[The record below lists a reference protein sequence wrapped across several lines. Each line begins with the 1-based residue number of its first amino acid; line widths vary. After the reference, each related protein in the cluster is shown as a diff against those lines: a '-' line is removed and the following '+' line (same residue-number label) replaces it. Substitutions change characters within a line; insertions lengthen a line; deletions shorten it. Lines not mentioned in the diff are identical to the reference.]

1 MDPGG
6 EVLKVVAAVVTG
18 FQTAADTLEQIKE
31 RKERKKRRKE
41 REVEEL
47 MEIKILHKS
56 LVEGGA
62 RCRRHCD
69 SRHQQFSPEFEAGD
83 AIALPALKDVVIALQ
98 SEIIQ
103 ALHMARAVENAVLD
117 LTTLHESS
125 ITCCKDA
132 TRAMDQL
139 CQRITASLQ
148 LQQQHLQQPD
158 GGHAVSAL
166 SPSNASMRS
175 VATSVQPPE
184 FDKTFEV
191 MSHAHMSGMGAPNG
205 NMYQR
210 ALPPLPQRTAT
221 IRRPSDTIS
230 QMSRFTVNRA
240 PPQYQSAQPSPPAW
254 PPPTMQATSR
264 LPPAS
269 LARPEPSVRSFTIAT
284 QDPPPQ
290 SFALTAEDLSRQ
302 SFAIESEPSPSSL
315 VIAAEDPPRR
325 SFQITPELPQTAIFT
340 VSQSQP
346 AGQSFAIMSADP
358 GTISAD
364 QDGTRRRSSVSSIQ
378 DSVFALGSVNG
389 SQRLH
394 PVRAVSNSSHGQSIS
409 DVTSSDQS
417 RQSSQREPAIAE
429 DPPLTPASDITIPHE
444 QVAKQVFI
452 VHSEGSRP
460 PSRPQSSKG
469 LQQNKQQ
476 HADPPPLPSQY
487 RQDTQQSMVSMLSD
501 DERVEHAHPN
511 QPQYATHW
519 QIMASPV
526 QNMVSLASPPPHR
539 QIEERRPPKESY
551 QISEPDDDIS
561 LAPSSQQTIEPRP
574 LFVQH
579 EQPPYLSRAEKAPE
593 VMKNDLEYSEKVV
606 QRRSFEDYK
615 MPAYLSKDDYVDR
628 LEALRPG
635 KESIWL
641 PLARPAMHNRYHG
654 FCKGAWQIRR
664 RVQDGLDITVTPP
677 LDKPTLHWT
686 CKSCKFTAKAPN
698 PDALPDQIHM
708 YQRFNVRY
716 RWLFLAKSHQSA
728 TSALSDPMDYALGCL
743 FCAAQGQPSASY
755 EKLDHL
761 MVHIVSKHKTSMMTP
776 EIKAKTKCMVGG
788 VAKADE
794 DWDISFP
801 SAVQKGAG
809 VAADE
814 LMIGVGKFFGRRR
827 KKG

>member
-1 MDPGG
+1 MDSSG
-6 EVLKVVAAVVTG
+6 EVLRVVAAVVTG

-31 RKERKKRRKE
+31 RKEKKKRRKE

-47 MEIKILHKS
+47 MEIKILHKP

-69 SRHQQFSPEFEAGD
+69 SRQQQFSSAFEAGD

-117 LTTLHESS
+117 LPTLHESS

-148 LQQQHLQQPD
+148 FQQQHLQQPD
-158 GGHAVSAL
+158 GGHTVSAL

-191 MSHAHMSGMGAPNG
+191 MSHAQMSGMGTPNG

-221 IRRPSDTIS
+221 IRRPSDAIS

-264 LPPAS
+264 LPPPNS
-269 LARPEPSVRSFTIAT
+269 ARPEPSVRSFAITT
-284 QDPPPQ
+284 EDPP
-290 SFALTAEDLSRQ
+290 RQ
-302 SFAIESEPSPSSL
+302 SFAITPEDPPKQSFAVEFEPNLSSL

-325 SFQITPELPQTAIFT
+325 SFQIPPELPQTTLST
-340 VSQSQP
+340 VPKSQAASQSFTIT
-346 AGQSFAIMSADP
+346 SEDHLTTSADH
-358 GTISAD
+358 
-364 QDGTRRRSSVSSIQ
+364 DGTRRRSSVSSIQ

-394 PVRAVSNSSHGQSIS
+394 PARAISNSSHGQSVS

-417 RQSSQREPAIAE
+417 RQSSQREPVIAE
-429 DPPLTPASDITIPHE
+429 DPPLTPASDITIPLE

-452 VHSEGSRP
+452 VHSECFRP

-469 LQQNKQQ
+469 LQQKQHQ
-476 HADPPPLPSQY
+476 HASPSPLPSQY
-487 RQDTQQSMVSMLSD
+487 RQDTQQSMISMLSAE
-501 DERVEHAHPN
+501 ERVEHAAPT

-526 QNMVSLASPPPHR
+526 QNMVSPASPPRHR
-539 QIEERRPPKESY
+539 QVEERRPPQETY
-551 QISEPDDDIS
+551 QVSEPDDDIS

-574 LFVQH
+574 LFTQQDEH
-579 EQPPYLSRAEKAPE
+579 SPHLSRAEKAPE

-615 MPAYLSKDDYVDR
+615 IPAYLSKDDYVDR

-686 CKSCKFTAKAPN
+686 CKSCKFTAEAPN

-708 YQRFNVRY
+708 YQKFNVRY

-728 TSALSDPMDYALGCL
+728 TTAL
-743 FCAAQGQPSASY
+743 
-755 EKLDHL
+755 
-761 MVHIVSKHKTSMMTP
+761 
-776 EIKAKTKCMVGG
+776 
-788 VAKADE
+788 
-794 DWDISFP
+794 
-801 SAVQKGAG
+801 
-809 VAADE
+809 
-814 LMIGVGKFFGRRR
+814 
-827 KKG
+827 